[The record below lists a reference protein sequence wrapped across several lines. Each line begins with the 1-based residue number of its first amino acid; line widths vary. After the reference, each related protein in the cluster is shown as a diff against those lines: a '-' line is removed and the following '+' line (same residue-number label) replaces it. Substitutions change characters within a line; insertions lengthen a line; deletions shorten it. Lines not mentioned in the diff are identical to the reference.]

1 MKEIAL
7 SFESFKSVLLE
18 KSRKKISE
26 SNIFFEKF
34 SSSIYTFVKLEF
46 IVRSRKRYTRK
57 SIYKELHKFTKT

>member
-7 SFESFKSVLLE
+7 SFESFKSLLLE
-18 KSRKKISE
+18 KHRKIRE

-46 IVRSRKRYTRK
+46 IVRRRKSYIWK
-57 SIYKELHKFTKT
+57 SIYKELHKFAKI